1 MICFFC
7 SARASPSLSS
17 ANLLTTCFSVLLKSN
32 GSHHGKATICPKKFF
47 PFPEIRGIIRV
58 PYASFLIPAKNFA
71 VFWVKFAITIYPRKG
86 TETLSGLLQ
95 QAHNVITIYP
105 RKGTE
110 TTLKVLCPSSMY
122 RLQFIP
128 VRGRERA
135 IVFKVH
141 SELITIYPRKG
152 TETVTSPDEIARSI
166 KLQFI
171 PARGR
176 KLQKLAVKS
185 DALHITIYPRKGTET
200 GSWHCGTRTSS
211 VLQFIPAR
219 GQKSTSATGVCQQR
233 RCFAFSYIL
242 FYRLGA
248 VPAGIVFVTGSALT
262 PCGTS
267 GFMGRISCR

>member
-71 VFWVKFAITIYPRKG
+71 VFWVKFA
-86 TETLSGLLQ
+86 
-95 QAHNVITIYP
+95 ITIYP